1 LRLDLVGHGSSSVP
15 TDAER
20 YAFGAVVQQILSVL
34 DHVGA
39 QRVDAMGYSMGGRIL
54 YHALLKA
61 PDRFASA
68 ATLGAHPGLEDRN
81 ERASRR
87 QRDDAW
93 INLLEAGQMGRF
105 VDRWLDQPIMRS
117 LTTVEGSFLRAIR
130 QRKRQQDAQGLALTM
145 RAMGL
150 ANQEP
155 LAWELARL
163 ETPILLLAGQRDEKF
178 LAINEA
184 LADRLQHARTAVVA
198 GAGHPAHLEAPE
210 ATARTL
216 INRLGS
222 SPDQDATARPESA
235 P

>member
-1 LRLDLVGHGSSSVP
+1 
-15 TDAER
+15 
-20 YAFGAVVQQILSVL
+20 
-34 DHVGA
+34 
-39 QRVDAMGYSMGGRIL
+39 
-54 YHALLKA
+54 
-61 PDRFASA
+61 
-68 ATLGAHPGLEDRN
+68 
-81 ERASRR
+81 
-87 QRDDAW
+87 
-93 INLLEAGQMGRF
+93 MGRF